1 MSAGVVC
8 KHLWISGRVQGVGFR
23 AGAQHHAQRL
33 GLNGWARNLPDG
45 RVEALVW
52 GDSQAV
58 EQMVAWCRR
67 GPSHAHVTDVQV
79 VEGQPDRA
87 GEGFGVR

>member
-1 MSAGVVC
+1 VSEIAC
-8 KHLWISGRVQGVGFR
+8 KHLWINGRVQGVGFR
-23 AGAQHHAQRL
+23 AGAQHRAQAL
-33 GLNGWARNLPDG
+33 DLNGWVRNLPDG

-52 GDSQAV
+52 GDPQNV

-67 GPSHAHVTDVQV
+67 GPSYAHVTDVQV